1 MSLSIALLGVK
12 RNLIAMSLQ
21 HGGDL
26 PEQDIMQVRPFDC
39 CWGVMRHGANQCI
52 GLVGVELG
60 TCHQC
65 RSEIRVGNL
74 WITADDA
81 HGEHVS
87 LPGSEYDP
95 ILLPNCPEWPDNLLY
110 RG

>member
-39 CWGVMRHGANQCI
+39 CWGVMRPGANQCI
-52 GLVGVELG
+52 GLVGVESVPA
-60 TCHQC
+60 TSAAA
-65 RSEIRVGNL
+65 RSESAIFGLLRMMRTVG
-74 WITADDA
+74 TF
-81 HGEHVS
+81 
-87 LPGSEYDP
+87 
-95 ILLPNCPEWPDNLLY
+95 
-110 RG
+110 R